1 MILNHSRTR
10 LGLSFLKTAFLF
22 KIRKILCE
30 TKLVQGEIWPDFP
43 KSDFNVA
50 FTKTLLSWLL
60 QCSKLFYQSN
70 FQIFLH
76 FPNKLPRFHRV
87 TFFQTIDQN
96 PFSEVAIWAEAGSG
110 PDKLLC
116 HISEEQFHIISYLS
130 ISNINSQQ
138 AVL

>member
-1 MILNHSRTR
+1 M
-10 LGLSFLKTAFLF
+10 
-22 KIRKILCE
+22 
-30 TKLVQGEIWPDFP
+30 
-43 KSDFNVA
+43 A

-60 QCSKLFYQSN
+60 QCLTLFYQSN

-116 HISEEQFHIISYLS
+116 HILEEQFHIISYLS

-138 AVL
+138 DVL